1 MSPFA
6 RNPFPMALSTQLALI
21 GLLVLAVSRKTFIFV
36 GVIGVIA
43 FLMTATRRA
52 RRACKNCGEV
62 NREEA
67 VYCAQ
72 CGARLPGR

>member
-1 MSPFA
+1 
-6 RNPFPMALSTQLALI
+6 MALLTSLVLI
-21 GLLVLAVSRKTFIFV
+21 GLLVLAVGRKMFIFV
-36 GVIGVIA
+36 GVVGIIA
-43 FLMTATRRA
+43 FLMTAGRRA

-67 VYCAQ
+67 IYCAQ

>member
-1 MSPFA
+1 
-6 RNPFPMALSTQLALI
+6 MALSTQLALI